1 MKLQIQPYLIP
12 LVWVFSALAVFFPS
26 KYFPYER
33 AMQVELAV
41 MAMIITALTA
51 MTISKYFDRK
61 SHNFRKKNNF
71 LKFHIEYRF
80 FVWFVIFYIAIFD
93 SLGIFAFSESVFSS
107 KSVLDNAS
115 FVKWPINFKLLSGFL
130 IGYFYII
137 FKKEFY
143 AHLLVSILF
152 SFLFAERLHLME
164 FVISVFV
171 GYLCAN
177 DIKVSIKKIFNI
189 SISFIIIFMAFE
201 ATRNFY
207 VMYFVKGTG
216 ISFKDAIY
224 NLFERFAAYYGDTTN
239 KFAIVLSNPDVDYY
253 PFHYLYWFKKQL
265 TKDETWFSGT
275 SVGALAD
282 SSNASYENLTN
293 IGSFALLYS
302 DFGVM
307 SLIIC
312 MIFGIIPSYLF
323 LKFNARPSLIM
334 GILLIV
340 FIINALEFTRI
351 FYIFN
356 LRSWM
361 SFVPILIYSFLRHV
375 NRAS

>member
-1 MKLQIQPYLIP
+1 LIP
-12 LVWVFSALAVFFPS
+12 LVWVLSALAVYFPS

-33 AMQVELAV
+33 AMQIELAV
-41 MAMIITALTA
+41 IAMILTALTA
-51 MTISKYFDRK
+51 ISIAIYLDRK
-61 SHNFRKKNNF
+61 SRNLRIRNKYIEFHN
-71 LKFHIEYRF
+71 EYRL

-93 SLGIFAFSESVFSS
+93 GLGAFAFSESVFSS

-130 IGYFYII
+130 IGYF
-137 FKKEFY
+137 FARLKNEFY
-143 AHLLVSILF
+143 LHLFVSILF
-152 SFLFAERLHLME
+152 SFFFAERLHLME

-177 DIKVSIKKIFNI
+177 DIKISFQKMFNI
-189 SISFIIIFMAFE
+189 SAIFITIFMAFE

-207 VMYFVKGTG
+207 VMYFVKGSG
-216 ISFKDAIY
+216 ITFKDAIY

-239 KFAIVLSNPDVDYY
+239 KFALVISNPEVDYF
-253 PFHYLYWFKKQL
+253 PFHYLYWFKKQI
-265 TKDETWFSGT
+265 TKDESWFSGT

-302 DFGVM
+302 DFGVF
-307 SLIIC
+307 SLILC
-312 MIFGIIPSYLF
+312 VIFGVIPSYLF
-323 LKFNARPSLIM
+323 LRFNSSPSLLM
-334 GILLIV
+334 GVLLIIFV
-340 FIINALEFTRI
+340 INALEFSRI

-361 SFVPILIYSFLRHV
+361 SIVPILIYSFLRQV
-375 NRAS
+375 RRES